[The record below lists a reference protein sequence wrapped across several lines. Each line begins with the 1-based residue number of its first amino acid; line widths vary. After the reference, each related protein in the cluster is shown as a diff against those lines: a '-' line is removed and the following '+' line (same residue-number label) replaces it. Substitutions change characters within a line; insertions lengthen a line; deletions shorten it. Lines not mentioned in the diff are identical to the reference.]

1 VRVAKRAY
9 MAGTFLDPRQAD
21 NAAMAY
27 DEELADRIREVLWVE
42 PGLVEKRMF
51 GGLAFLIGGHIAIA
65 ATRDGR
71 LMLKVDEDELE
82 AALALPHVAPMV
94 MRDREMVGW
103 VRVDADALEDDAEL
117 STWIDH
123 GMAYARA
130 LPPKD

>member
-1 VRVAKRAY
+1 
-9 MAGTFLDPRQAD
+9 
-21 NAAMAY
+21 MAY
-27 DEELADRIREVLWVE
+27 DEELADRIREVLWAE

-82 AALALPHVAPMV
+82 AVLALPHVAPMV

-117 STWIDH
+117 KTWIDH